1 MSVPSEAALHAGLVS
16 SLQGA
21 VTSDAARALAQSALS
36 VIRGPDSLEASIRVA
51 DGEVRGGRMMIERA
65 PAELG
70 RAIVRALGVPSL
82 APCERV
88 IGAAEALKLPL
99 IVGWDVASRSP
110 LAKLYANASDAGEAL
125 RSELA
130 QRLSCLVSPEPSGT
144 STPRAAAAAAAA
156 WALSPPHVVGLNLHQ
171 DGEQVIKLYHQQRA
185 RPELTVTLPSALTAL
200 TEASG
205 WVVSH
210 DLTAA
215 GLVLRAVF
223 AATRHQ
229 SHGALEA
236 ACAALTGQPFS
247 ALAAHFPFP
256 VDTLRQL
263 GWSPRGVTLYA
274 KPAGAAHPVH
284 ALEPAA
290 VFRAGAV
297 EVGLFIEPSEHTPR
311 AYLRTRAHAL
321 SFRARS
327 TEESPAL
334 LAELGAWAAARVSEW
349 EARPGRSGSADLSA
363 PPAPWRRLPSAI
375 K

>member
-1 MSVPSEAALHAGLVS
+1 MPSEAALHAGLVR
-16 SLQGA
+16 SLEDA
-21 VTSDAARALAQSALS
+21 VTSDAARALATTTLG
-36 VIRGPDSLEASIRVA
+36 VIRSPDSLEASIRVA
-51 DGEVRGGRMMIERA
+51 DGQVRGGRMMIERA

-70 RAIVRALGVPSL
+70 RAIARSLGVPRL
-82 APCERV
+82 EACERV
-88 IGAAEALKLPL
+88 IEATEALSLPL

-125 RSELA
+125 RAELA
-130 QRLSCLVSPEPSGT
+130 RRLGYESQRFDPESSDVGT
-144 STPRAAAAAAAA
+144 PQVAGRAA
-156 WALSPPHVVGLNLHQ
+156 WATSPPHVVGLNAHQ
-171 DGEQVIKLYHQQRA
+171 DGAQVIKLYHQHRA
-185 RPELTVTLPSALTAL
+185 RPEIAVTLPSALREL
-200 TEASG
+200 TGASG

-210 DLTAA
+210 DLTPT
-215 GLVLRAVF
+215 GLALRAVF

-229 SHGALEA
+229 NQEALEA
-236 ACAALTGQPFS
+236 ACGELTGQPFS

-274 KPAGAAHPVH
+274 KPAGTAHPVH

-290 VFRAGAV
+290 VFSAGAV

-327 TEESPAL
+327 AEESPTL
-334 LAELGAWAAARVSEW
+334 LAQLGAWAAARVSEW
-349 EARPGRSGSADLSA
+349 EALPGRAASPDLSE
-363 PPAPWRRLPSAI
+363 PPAPWRRLPSTS